1 MAFASVAGL
10 SLMAFASVAGLSLMA
25 LVVFVVVAS
34 ASSILAAWWSWVGPR
49 SGLDRCW
56 LVVVV
61 AWSRVSVRRRRLPSD
76 WSARRAAVLRR
87 DGGRCQWKVDSV
99 SVCGAPATDVDH
111 IVPGDDDSFG
121 NLRALCREHHAWKSA
136 REGHVALAR
145 MRREVAGRFRRSEPH
160 PGLRGGGVVG
170 S

>member
-1 MAFASVAGL
+1 MALVVIDSVA
-10 SLMAFASVAGLSLMA
+10 ALSLMA
-25 LVVFVVVAS
+25 LVVIVVAAS

-61 AWSRVSVRRRRLPSD
+61 VAWSRVSDRRRRLPSD
-76 WSARRAAVLRR
+76 WSSRRAAVLRR
-87 DGGRCQWKVDSV
+87 DGGRCQWKTDSV

-111 IVPGDDDSFG
+111 VVPGDDDSFG

-145 MRREVAGRFRRSEPH
+145 MRREVAGRFRRVEPH
-160 PGLRGGGVVG
+160 PGLRGGGVNG

>member
-1 MAFASVAGL
+1 M
-10 SLMAFASVAGLSLMA
+10 
-25 LVVFVVVAS
+25 
-34 ASSILAAWWSWVGPR
+34 
-49 SGLDRCW
+49 
-56 LVVVV
+56 

-87 DGGRCQWKVDSV
+87 DGGRCQWKVDSL

-121 NLRALCREHHAWKSA
+121 NLRALCREHHARKSA

-160 PGLRGGGVVG
+160 PGLRGGGVNG